1 MRPSKVTT
9 CAAPSHSISYLLVPD
24 GAFPLPQQLQQQAGK
39 EPGGQ
44 GAAGA
49 AGSGPP
55 IRPPAA
61 GGLPRVTLSASHVRS
76 YLDSCRDGS
85 LSVNLSGLFFAGRRS
100 STVGPST
107 EAVAE

>member
-49 AGSGPP
+49 AAGSGPP
-55 IRPPAA
+55 IRPP
-61 GGLPRVTLSASHVRS
+61 GGLLPRVTLSASHVRTIVQ
-76 YLDSCRDGS
+76 L
-85 LSVNLSGLFFAGRRS
+85 
-100 STVGPST
+100 
-107 EAVAE
+107 

>member
-49 AGSGPP
+49 AGSAPGRPL
-55 IRPPAA
+55 RPPRVH
-61 GGLPRVTLSASHVRS
+61 GLPRVTLSASHVRS

-85 LSVNLSGLFFAGRRS
+85 LSVNLSGLFFAGS

>member
-49 AGSGPP
+49 AAGSGGRPYDHRVACCRVSHFPP
-55 IRPPAA
+55 HMCVQ
-61 GGLPRVTLSASHVRS
+61 L
-76 YLDSCRDGS
+76 YSCS
-85 LSVNLSGLFFAGRRS
+85 
-100 STVGPST
+100 
-107 EAVAE
+107 